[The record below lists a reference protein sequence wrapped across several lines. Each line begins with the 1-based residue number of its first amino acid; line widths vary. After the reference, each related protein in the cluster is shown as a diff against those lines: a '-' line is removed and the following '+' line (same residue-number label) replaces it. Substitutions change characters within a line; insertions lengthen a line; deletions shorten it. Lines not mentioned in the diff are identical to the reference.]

1 MSLSQLGKILGSW
14 IESIRKLDGRVEQIN
29 GHPAI
34 DVTAKPAPT
43 HDRI

>member
-1 MSLSQLGKILGSW
+1 MRGSKIGLGSW

-34 DVTAKPAPT
+34 DLTAKPAPT
-43 HDRI
+43 IELIY